1 MTKNEIIQN
10 LRTENRELFHHTIN
24 KIKENGDLDIIPLLF
39 DFIEETQNYESERAI
54 VRLLS
59 DIKQSRFKPVLMERL
74 QNNISPKL
82 RVALLE
88 VVWESDIDF
97 SEYIKFFT
105 ELIISGD
112 FKIAVEAHT
121 VISNLKYIRPQDAEE
136 ALKTVESISPA
147 SDKKALIED
156 ILYLLRKRIQSP
168 EEDSPLK

>member
-1 MTKNEIIQN
+1 
-10 LRTENRELFHHTIN
+10 
-24 KIKENGDLDIIPLLF
+24 
-39 DFIEETQNYESERAI
+39 
-54 VRLLS
+54 
-59 DIKQSRFKPVLMERL
+59 MERL

-156 ILYLLRKRIQSP
+156 ILYLLRKRIQSS